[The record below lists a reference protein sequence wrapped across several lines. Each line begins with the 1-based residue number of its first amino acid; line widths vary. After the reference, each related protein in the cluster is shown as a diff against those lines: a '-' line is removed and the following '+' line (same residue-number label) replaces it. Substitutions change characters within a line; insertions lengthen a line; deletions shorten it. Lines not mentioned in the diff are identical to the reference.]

1 VSARSVLVEIPP
13 RPSGTPK
20 LRLREKLGLGDVM
33 TETILKLDDELMAK
47 AVKQLCKIEPRFKP
61 VMKAHGIPA
70 SRAAAEGLAP
80 VLQIVCEQ
88 FLSLK
93 AAEAIWL
100 RVAKRIGRITTKN
113 VLAVSQEELLSLG
126 LSRAKA
132 KSFHGLA
139 AAASTKSLDFKHLAT
154 LDDDAAK
161 TYLIKLPG
169 IGPWTADI
177 YLLSSLQRAD
187 VWPWGDVAL
196 QAAAQHLF
204 NLRERPDKK
213 KMIAL
218 AEPFRPYRAVAA
230 RLLWSHYRG
239 MKQMPQA

>member
-1 VSARSVLVEIPP
+1 MGA
-13 RPSGTPK
+13 
-20 LRLREKLGLGDVM
+20 
-33 TETILKLDDELMAK
+33 TILTLDDDAMAK
-47 AVKQLCKIEPRFKP
+47 AVKQLCRVEPRFKP
-61 VMKAHGIPA
+61 VVKTHGIPS

-80 VLQIVCEQ
+80 ILQIVCEQ

-93 AAEAIWL
+93 AAAAIWT
-100 RVAKRIGRITTKN
+100 RVEHRIGRVTPKN
-113 VLAVSQEELLSLG
+113 VLGVSQEELVTLG

-139 AAASTKSLDFKHLAT
+139 SAAQCRDLDFNHLAT
-154 LDDDAAK
+154 LDDETAQK
-161 TYLIKLPG
+161 YLVALPG

-196 QAAAQHLF
+196 QASAEHLF
-204 NLRERPDKK
+204 GLKARPDRK

-218 AEPFRPYRAVAA
+218 AEPFRPHRAVAA
-230 RLLWSHYRG
+230 RLLWSHYRSI
-239 MKQMPQA
+239 KQMPQA

>member
-1 VSARSVLVEIPP
+1 VGA
-13 RPSGTPK
+13 
-20 LRLREKLGLGDVM
+20 
-33 TETILKLDDELMAK
+33 TILKCDGQVMAE
-47 AVKQLCKIEPRFKP
+47 AVKQLCRIEPRFKP
-61 VMKAHGIPA
+61 VVKTHGIPA
-70 SRAAAEGLAP
+70 SRIAAEGLTP
-80 VLQIVCEQ
+80 LLQIVCEQ

-93 AAEAIWL
+93 AADAIWQ
-100 RVAKRIGRITTKN
+100 RVAKRIDGAGAAD
-113 VLAVSQEELLSLG
+113 VLAVPQEELVSLG

-139 AAASTKSLDFKHLAT
+139 AAVAEKALDFKTLAQ
-154 LDDDAAK
+154 LDDAAAQK
-161 TYLIKLPG
+161 YLVALPG

-196 QAAAQHLF
+196 QAAAEDLF
-204 NLRERPDKK
+204 GLRGRPDKK

-239 MKQMPQA
+239 IKRMPQA

>member
-1 VSARSVLVEIPP
+1 LAICLHAE
-13 RPSGTPK
+13 
-20 LRLREKLGLGDVM
+20 VM
-33 TETILKLDDELMAK
+33 GATILKLDEDTIAR
-47 AVKQLCKIEPRFKP
+47 AVKHLTRVEPRFKP
-61 VMKAHGIPA
+61 VVKLHGVPS
-70 SRAAAEGLAP
+70 SRAAAEGLEP

-93 AAEAIWL
+93 AAAAIWA
-100 RVAKRIGRITTKN
+100 RVAGRIGRVNAKN
-113 VLAVSQEELLSLG
+113 VLTVSQEELLTLG

-139 AAASTKSLDFKHLAT
+139 EAVQSKALDFKHLAT
-154 LDDDAAK
+154 LDDDAAQK
-161 TYLIKLPG
+161 YLVALPG

-196 QAAAQHLF
+196 QAAAQDLF
-204 NLRERPDKK
+204 GLKKRPDRK

-218 AEPFRPYRAVAA
+218 AEGFRPYRAVAA

-239 MKQMPQA
+239 MKQMPQAD

>member
-1 VSARSVLVEIPP
+1 VGA
-13 RPSGTPK
+13 
-20 LRLREKLGLGDVM
+20 
-33 TETILKLDDELMAK
+33 TILQLNEELMAK
-47 AVKQLCKIEPRFKP
+47 AVKVLCRVEPRFGP
-61 VMKAHGIPA
+61 VVKVHGIPS
-70 SRAAAEGLAP
+70 SRKAAEGLEP

-93 AAEAIWL
+93 AAAAIWA
-100 RVAKRIGRITTKN
+100 RVAERCGKVTAKN
-113 VLAVSQEELLSLG
+113 VLAVSQEELLTLG

-139 AAASTKSLDFKHLAT
+139 EAARAKALDFKHLAM
-154 LDDDAAK
+154 LDDEAAQK
-161 TYLIKLPG
+161 YLVALPG

-196 QAAAQHLF
+196 QAAAQDLF
-204 NLRERPDKK
+204 SLRVRPDRK

-239 MKQMPQA
+239 MKQMEQA